1 MDQVCVQPPTGT
13 WKAAGR
19 TLAELGR
26 TPDGPRLRFGDPA
39 AAQVSPAPVRGAC
52 PQDRLDSV
60 LLPVVS
66 LASDTDGVTAV
77 LADGSRVRGGYAVV
91 ADGASSAVR
100 DGLGVSTLGRGR
112 LGVPKMNIVFRADLY
127 SRFGAVPYMT
137 DITAPGAWAM
147 LITVDGHD
155 LWMLHVDYDPAKG
168 ESAEDFTDA
177 RCAAL
182 VRQAVGVPELPV
194 EIVSRASWWLHSQ
207 LAERFAHGRAFLAGD
222 AAHAIPPLGAF
233 GMNLGIADAHNLAWK
248 VALVLR
254 GTADGALLDSY
265 DTERRP
271 VAAFTLQQAMLRLRN
286 PALHWNPMAGDA
298 RRAVG
303 AVSTPNV
310 ELGYRYDSPAV
321 VGPEPVPPST
331 EDVRLNLDGAPGSR
345 VPHLWVE
352 HDGRRLSTLDL
363 VASRF
368 TVLAGPD
375 GTGWCAA
382 AERYAADTGSPLG
395 AHRVGGS
402 GPVRD
407 PENRWPTPAGVDPTG
422 ALLVRPDG
430 FVAWRAT
437 DGSGGGDPYRQLDRV
452 LRAVLGHDRD
462 HGNEPGAGAGVM
474 AEPAVGPDVSKVA
487 ASLPTAP

>member
-1 MDQVCVQPPTGT
+1 MRGPAQTGTAEDQVCVQPPTGT

-66 LASDTDGVTAV
+66 LAPDTDGVTAV

-382 AERYAADTGSPLG
+382 AERYAADTGFPPWAPTASAG
-395 AHRVGGS
+395 TARS
-402 GPVRD
+402 GIRRTAGPPR
-407 PENRWPTPAGVDPTG
+407 PESIRQAPCWCGPMASWPGVPRT
-422 ALLVRPDG
+422 V
-430 FVAWRAT
+430 
-437 DGSGGGDPYRQLDRV
+437 
-452 LRAVLGHDRD
+452 
-462 HGNEPGAGAGVM
+462 
-474 AEPAVGPDVSKVA
+474 PAVAIRTGSSTGCFAPCSATTAITATSLGLGPE
-487 ASLPTAP
+487 